1 MLPEQRM
8 PPLRPVLLLIL
19 AFVSACI
26 AAYALSQSG
35 GTHSLSTTKVNADG
49 TTCKCQAQQTA
60 GIAIAC
66 TAGFLVCYILLDNKE
81 HRKQTQIL
89 IAQNP
94 PTKHRVVRSDQ

>member
-8 PPLRPVLLLIL
+8 LVLLIL
-19 AFVSACI
+19 AAVSACI

-66 TAGFLVCYILLDNKE
+66 AAGFLVGYILIDNRE
-81 HRKQTQIL
+81 HRKQTTQIL
-89 IAQNP
+89 IAQ
-94 PTKHRVVRSDQ
+94 TAQAAEKEGK